1 MKVVMLLN
9 YHTLAKI
16 FVSAKYRLLMEN
28 KYSFSLNC
36 NKFVTTAS
44 GLKFSATNLLIAQAN
59 FRLFQ
64 VFRSRRFF
72 SSASCS
78 CFSIK
83 KIKFVT
89 EAYDA

>member
-16 FVSAKYRLLMEN
+16 FVSVKYRLLMES
-28 KYSFSLNC
+28 KYSFCLNC

-44 GLKFSATNLLIAQAN
+44 GLKFSATNLLTALAN

-72 SSASCS
+72 SSAYCS
-78 CFSIK
+78 CLSIK

>member
-1 MKVVMLLN
+1 MNVVMLLN

-16 FVSAKYRLLMEN
+16 FVSVKYRLLMEN
-28 KYSFSLNC
+28 KYSFCLSC

-44 GLKFSATNLLIAQAN
+44 GLKFSATNLLTALAK

-64 VFRSRRFF
+64 VFRSRRSF
-72 SSASCS
+72 SSAYSS
-78 CFSIK
+78 CFSTK